1 MKVLV
6 ALLVCVLLLSLFSFL
21 VVTLADWIGPSAFF
35 HSPLW
40 LKLKVP
46 AIIIGVLGCLV
57 LLFAHLSHSN
67 RKALQAHA
75 EYAEAQGWSFSRQ
88 DTLGLKARVE
98 ALFYDQQFDVNTVRT
113 IETGA
118 KHLYLFD
125 CHYHFRGGK
134 STRGRFGTASLIQS
148 DAFKRVRSPVL
159 LCERIWTDAWLLSDQ
174 VDMGDSPFARAFIV
188 QSKDSVGAKETLNGS
203 VQAILFEHLNATN
216 FNPVE
221 VDRTRR
227 RGVSERAHRRTRAV
241 A

>member
-1 MKVLV
+1 MPFRL
-6 ALLVCVLLLSLFSFL
+6 
-21 VVTLADWIGPSAFF
+21 
-35 HSPLW
+35 PL
-40 LKLKVP
+40 P
-46 AIIIGVLGCLV
+46 AQCTGNAG
-57 LLFAHLSHSN
+57 
-67 RKALQAHA
+67 
-75 EYAEAQGWSFSRQ
+75 E

-98 ALFYDQQFDVNTVRT
+98 DLFYDQQFDVNTVRT

-118 KHLYLFD
+118 RHLYLFD
-125 CHYHFRGGK
+125 CYYHFRVGQSAK
-134 STRGRFGTASLIQS
+134 GRFGTACLIQS

-221 VDRTRR
+221 VAIGPGGAVSLTGLTAEHERWHDLLDLARR
-227 RGVSERAHRRTRAV
+227 IEAAMQ
-241 A
+241 